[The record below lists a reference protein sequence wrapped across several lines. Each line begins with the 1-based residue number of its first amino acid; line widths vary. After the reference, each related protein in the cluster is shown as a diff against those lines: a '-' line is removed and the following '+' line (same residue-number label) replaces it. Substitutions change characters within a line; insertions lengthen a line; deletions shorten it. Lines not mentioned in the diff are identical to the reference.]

1 MTTTVDTETLSSP
14 EAQTLKRLVDTADF
28 FRLPEK
34 ISGATQPDRFQYDI
48 TIEDNDR
55 RHHVEVGEANV
66 PGTLR
71 PLLDWLME
79 KVRQG

>member
-1 MTTTVDTETLSSP
+1 MTTTVDTATLPSS

-28 FRLPEK
+28 FHLPEK
-34 ISGATQPDRFQYDI
+34 ISGAAQPDRFQYDI
-48 TIEDNDR
+48 TIEDHDR
-55 RHHVEVGEANV
+55 HHHVEVGESNI

-71 PLLDWLME
+71 PLLDWLMD